1 MKLSPKIKKSSTAVL
16 IPCQHCQEWID
27 LETGLLDSGTTLTC
41 PVCGEYTIIDLFKPE
56 ERATLYGFKEKE
68 ANESLPQE
76 EKILPVV
83 QAQQNRGKPTL
94 HRQRTGRSTPS
105 RKGN

>member
-1 MKLSPKIKKSSTAVL
+1 MKLSPKIKLSGTAVL
-16 IPCQHCQEWID
+16 VPCQHCPVWID
-27 LETGLLDSGTTLTC
+27 METGILDSGTTLTC
-41 PVCGEYTIIDLFKPE
+41 PVCGEYTIIDLFTPE
-56 ERATLYGFKEKE
+56 DRATLYGIKEKQ

-76 EKILPVV
+76 ETVLPVV
-83 QAQQNRGKPTL
+83 QAQQNRGKPAL